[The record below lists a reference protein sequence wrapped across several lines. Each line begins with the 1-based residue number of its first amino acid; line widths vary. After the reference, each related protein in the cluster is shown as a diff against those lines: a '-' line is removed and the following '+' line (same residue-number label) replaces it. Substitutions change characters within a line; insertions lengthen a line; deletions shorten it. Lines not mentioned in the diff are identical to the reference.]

1 LRAGVPRQELRRK
14 MSRPVPLL
22 KHVAM
27 ARVRP
32 GAGHAFQHGLR
43 QLSLFADGAGAV
55 AEPDAS
61 AAPCLDPLAEQ
72 QRAEDARHARQDLL
86 RAAQLRLAAQR
97 LWGFPNLVRNPDGP
111 WGDLC
116 AQAYDLHASRQCWPA
131 YYLVR
136 AGADGTQRIT
146 VHIRSGCDG
155 IPAVPR
161 AAAVLADLAPVS
173 ITACTLPHPRHEA
186 S

>member
-1 LRAGVPRQELRRK
+1 

-27 ARVRP
+27 ARSRP
-32 GAGHAFQHGLR
+32 GAGPGFQHGPC
-43 QLSLFADGAGAV
+43 QLSLFADGAGTV
-55 AEPDAS
+55 AAPDAS
-61 AAPCLDPLAEQ
+61 AAPCLDVVDEQ
-72 QRAEDARHARQDLL
+72 QREEDAWRARQDLL

-111 WGDLC
+111 WQDLRGAAC
-116 AQAYDLHASRQCWPA
+116 DPHAARQCWPA

-136 AGADGTQRIT
+136 AGADGIQRIT
-146 VHIRSGCDG
+146 VHVRPGCDA

-161 AAAVLADLAPVS
+161 AAAALAGLAPVS
-173 ITACTLPHPRHEA
+173 TVACTALHPQYEA

>member
-1 LRAGVPRQELRRK
+1 

-32 GAGHAFQHGLR
+32 GAGPAFQHGLC

-55 AEPDAS
+55 AAPDAP
-61 AAPCLDPLAEQ
+61 AAPCLDTLAEQ
-72 QRAEDARHARQDLL
+72 QRAEDAWHARQDLL
-86 RAAQLRLAAQR
+86 RAAQLGLAAER
-97 LWGFPNLVRNPDGP
+97 LWGFPNMVRNPDGP
-111 WGDLC
+111 WQDLC
-116 AQAYDLHASRQCWPA
+116 AQAYDLTASRQCWPA
-131 YYLVR
+131 YYLLR
-136 AGADGTQRIT
+136 AGADDIQRIT
-146 VHIRSGCDG
+146 IHVRPGCDG
-155 IPAVPR
+155 IPVLLR

-173 ITACTLPHPRHEA
+173 VAACTLPHPWHEA